1 MAELL
6 AEANRIEII
15 RLIDYINTLHAHTIK
30 HIQMLLEDHETKL
43 ELLEPL
49 LDTKEPTGE
58 RVRFALDI
66 SDEES
71 ITSEAIQ
78 YDDSNM

>member
-1 MAELL
+1 
-6 AEANRIEII
+6 
-15 RLIDYINTLHAHTIK
+15 
-30 HIQMLLEDHETKL
+30 MLLEDHETKL